1 MSEMQQASHVPER
14 MHLKAERVQLLLREL
29 PGWSLGAGGRGIERS
44 RHFKSVCEAAEF
56 VGVTGKLAMAQR
68 QPVTI
73 AISGRNVVLTLT
85 GHPVKGCTGGLT
97 NPVFRLAGILG

>member
-1 MSEMQQASHVPER
+1 MSGMQQASPDPER
-14 MHLKAERVQLLLREL
+14 MHLKAERVQLLLQEL
-29 PGWSLGAGGRGIERS
+29 PEWSLGAGGQTIERS
-44 RHFKSVCEAAEF
+44 RQFRSVCEAIEF
-56 VGVTGKLAMAQR
+56 VGLTGKLAIAQR

-97 NPVFRLAGILG
+97 DPVFRLAGILG